1 MVIKIVIISVLP
13 SHNEYRIKPKSKI
26 KMNNSYTPKE
36 YKNVSVL
43 NKQPQAVNKTTELT
57 FKIQSKK
64 KKKTCISNV
73 GKL

>member
-13 SHNEYRIKPKSKI
+13 SHNEYRTEPKNKI

-43 NKQPQAVNKTTELT
+43 NEQLQAVNNTTELT
-57 FKIQSKK
+57 F
-64 KKKTCISNV
+64 
-73 GKL
+73 